1 MTESA
6 APISKS
12 ITRPRSRRL
21 INAGWCLP
29 PPRSRVHA
37 DRHSPMEHSSDRVM
51 SPALSRGHQGRS
63 MPLLSIVM
71 VGNSSFIAA
80 VLIRPSSIRSSRCV
94 PRKSL
99 QGFRRTR
106 SCKFRCRVDLNK
118 KKTKNEKRKTK
129 NEKRKTKRNEGFSV
143 VVKITNKKKTIDIFF
158 LSEDLSLNSIA
169 SRISNKNTKKMMPG
183 FQTKTQKM

>member
-1 MTESA
+1 MV
-6 APISKS
+6 PNSKKEQQPLSPLPVVLTVVRRVHLSHDRVGSTDLQS

-63 MPLLSIVM
+63 MPLLPIAM

-118 KKTKNEKRKTK
+118 KKKKNEKRNTK
-129 NEKRKTKRNEGFSV
+129 NETKREC
-143 VVKITNKKKTIDIFF
+143 
-158 LSEDLSLNSIA
+158 
-169 SRISNKNTKKMMPG
+169 
-183 FQTKTQKM
+183 